1 MTKRSSASGGP
12 SSLVRYL
19 GLMRRWVLAPVL
31 FGFFAIN
38 SIAVAQTIRI
48 ADQGDALSMDPH
60 SLDEALQLSLLG
72 NVYEP
77 LVGRNKDLSLS
88 PALAKAWQQTAPTVW
103 RFELRQGVRFH
114 DGSAFTADDAVFSL
128 ERARMAGSG
137 MKSHVG
143 SIKQVR
149 KIDESTVEVETAMP
163 YPILPEV
170 LTTVYMMSR
179 AWCEAHGALAPFDA
193 RSAGASARILT
204 KANGTGPFRLGER
217 QPGVRT
223 VFLRNADYWAPIE
236 SNAAEVVFTPIAS
249 DADRLAALLS
259 GRVDVM
265 EPVPVEE
272 IARVNAH
279 PGTRAVTGP
288 EPRTI
293 FLGMDQQR
301 SELLY
306 SSVRGRNP
314 FKDVRVRRAFYQ
326 AIDIESIRKDV
337 MRGAAT
343 PAAWLVGP
351 GVSGFH
357 ADARRQPYDL
367 AAARRLMA
375 EAGYPNGFE
384 VTLNCPDDRYV
395 NDERICE
402 AVVSNLSRIQV
413 KVRLQLESR
422 RSYFPKVLRRDTSFY
437 LLGWAPSTY
446 DAEDALNAL
455 LACPDGRGAG
465 QYNLGGYCNPRVDG
479 LIRRIGVE
487 ADKARRNAMIREAFQ
502 IHAED
507 VGHIPLHQQQL
518 AWGVSDKIRVV
529 QLADNTMPFKWMS
542 ISP

>member
-1 MTKRSSASGGP
+1 MTQRLPSAGGSP
-12 SSLVRYL
+12 TLARYL
-19 GLMRRWVLAPVL
+19 GLVRRWAVAPVL
-31 FGFFAIN
+31 LGL
-38 SIAVAQTIRI
+38 IALNPIASAQTIRI

-88 PALAKAWQQTAPTVW
+88 PALAKAWRQTAPNVW

-128 ERARMAGSG
+128 ERAQTASSG
-137 MKSHVG
+137 MKSYVG
-143 SIKQVR
+143 SIRQVR
-149 KIDESTVEVETAMP
+149 KIDEYTVEIETAMP

-179 AWCEAHGALAPFDA
+179 AWCEAQGALAPSDA
-193 RSAGASARILT
+193 RSAGASGRVLT
-204 KANGTGPFRLGER
+204 RANGTGPFRLRER

-223 VFLRNADYWAPIE
+223 VIVRNADYWAPIE
-236 SNAAEVVFTPIAS
+236 SNATEVVFTPIAR

-272 IARVNAH
+272 IARVNAN

-288 EPRTI
+288 ELRTI

-326 AIDIESIRKDV
+326 AIDIDGIRKDV
-337 MRGAAT
+337 MRGASN

-351 GVSGFH
+351 GVNGFQP
-357 ADARRQPYDL
+357 DARRLPYDV
-367 AAARRLMA
+367 AAARRLMV
-375 EAGYPNGFE
+375 EAGYPDGFE
-384 VTLNCPDDRYV
+384 ITLHCPDDRYV
-395 NDERICE
+395 NDARICQ
-402 AVVSNLSRIQV
+402 AVTSNLSRIQV
-413 KVRLQLESR
+413 KVRLQLEGR

-455 LACPDGRGAG
+455 VACPDGKGAG
-465 QYNLGGYCNPRVDG
+465 QYNLGGYCNPRVDA
-479 LIRRIGVE
+479 LIRRIAVE
-487 ADKARRNAMIREAFQ
+487 TGKASRDAMIHEAFQ
-502 IHAED
+502 IHADD
-507 VGHIPLHQQQL
+507 VGHLPLHQQQL
-518 AWGVSDKIRVV
+518 AWGVSDKMRVV

-542 ISP
+542 VSP